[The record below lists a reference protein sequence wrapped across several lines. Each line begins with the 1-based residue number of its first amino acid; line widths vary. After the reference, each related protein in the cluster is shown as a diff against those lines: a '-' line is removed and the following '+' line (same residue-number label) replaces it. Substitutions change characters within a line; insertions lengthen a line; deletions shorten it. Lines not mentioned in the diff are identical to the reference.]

1 MTQRSSFGSDTTNS
15 IPSSQGTTNATMRDV
30 ADQAKETAGQ
40 VADQTKQAARQV
52 VDQARDQ
59 ATSKLGTQKDNAA
72 AGLNSVAQAL
82 RQTGQHLREQDQ
94 TGVTSYI
101 DGAADQVEQLSSY
114 LQNHD
119 IGQLVDDVEY
129 FARRR
134 PALFVGG
141 AFLLGILGARFLKST
156 RQQAT
161 TSSDYPMVRRGMYDQ
176 PASYTSIPRESPYT
190 QGYTQGYQQSPRPAT
205 TPYSTGA
212 GTWPITDAE
221 EKL

>member
-1 MTQRSSFGSDTTNS
+1 MTQRSSFGSDTANS
-15 IPSSQGTTNATMRDV
+15 IPSNQGAPKATMSDM

-52 VDQARDQ
+52 IDQARDQ

-82 RQTGQHLREQDQ
+82 RQTGEHLREQDQ

-141 AFLLGILGARFLKST
+141 AFVLGILGARFLKST
-156 RQQAT
+156 RQQAA
-161 TSSDYPMVRRGMYDQ
+161 TSNEYPIVRRGVYDQ
-176 PASYTSIPRESPYT
+176 PTSYASYPRESP
-190 QGYTQGYQQSPRPAT
+190 YTQGYQQSPRPAAR
-205 TPYSTGA
+205 PYNGGT
-212 GTWPITDAE
+212 GTWPTTDVE
-221 EKL
+221 EQR

>member
-1 MTQRSSFGSDTTNS
+1 MTQRSTFGSDTANS
-15 IPSSQGTTNATMRDV
+15 IPSNQGTPNATMCDV

-52 VDQARDQ
+52 IDQARDQ
-59 ATSKLGTQKDNAA
+59 ATSKLGSQKDNAA

-82 RQTGQHLREQDQ
+82 RQTGEHLREQDQ

-101 DGAADQVEQLSSY
+101 DGAADQVEQLSTY

-141 AFLLGILGARFLKST
+141 AFVLGILGARFLKST
-156 RQQAT
+156 RQQAAG
-161 TSSDYPMVRRGMYDQ
+161 SSNYPMVRRGVYDQ
-176 PASYTSIPRESPYT
+176 PTSYTSYPRESPYT
-190 QGYTQGYQQSPRPAT
+190 QGYTRGYQQSPRPAA
-205 TPYSTGA
+205 TPYNG
-212 GTWPITDAE
+212 GTQPWPTTDAE
-221 EKL
+221 EQR

>member
-1 MTQRSSFGSDTTNS
+1 MTQRSTFGSDAANAM
-15 IPSSQGTTNATMRDV
+15 PSNQGTTNATMRDV

-40 VADQTKQAARQV
+40 VADQTKQAARHV

-72 AGLNSVAQAL
+72 AGLTSVAQAL
-82 RQTGQHLREQDQ
+82 RQTGQQLREQDQ

-119 IGQLVDDVEY
+119 IGQLVDEVEH

-141 AFLLGILGARFLKST
+141 AFVLGILGARFLKST
-156 RQQAT
+156 RPQAA
-161 TSSDYPMVRRGMYDQ
+161 TSSEYPIMRRGVYDQ
-176 PASYTSIPRESPYT
+176 PTSYTSYTRESPYT
-190 QGYTQGYQQSPRPAT
+190 QGYTQSYQQSPRPAA
-205 TPYSTGA
+205 TPYNGGTA
-212 GTWPITDAE
+212 TWPTTDAE
-221 EKL
+221 EQR